1 MMNPVKPLQ
10 GKRILLIEDEY
21 LVAQVVV
28 EFLEEAGAEVAGPF
42 GRVDDA
48 LAFIANSHS
57 NLDAAVLDVNLHGE
71 KSYPIADALA
81 ANNVIFVLTT
91 GYGGDALDGRYLGV
105 PPLRKALQSTVTY
118 HRPFARA
125 QNEIEDMT

>member
-105 PPLRKALQSTVTY
+105 PRCEKPFNQQSLITALLQGHKTKSRT
-118 HRPFARA
+118 
-125 QNEIEDMT
+125 